1 MKISDITIDLIKE
14 HCGIS
19 GDDSNALIEV
29 YKDAALA
36 QICAY
41 TGLTAAELDGLE
53 DIAYAFLAIVGEM
66 FSVRE
71 MTVEITDL
79 NPMAKQIL
87 ESHRRNFL

>member
-1 MKISDITIDLIKE
+1 MKISDISDELIKE

-19 GDDSNALIEV
+19 GDDSDELIAV
-29 YKDAALA
+29 YKSAALA

-41 TGLTAAELDGLE
+41 TGLTAEELDGLE
-53 DIAYAFLAIVGEM
+53 DVAYAFLAIVGEM

>member
-1 MKISDITIDLIKE
+1 MKISGISDELIKE

-19 GDDSNALIEV
+19 GSDSDELIAV
-29 YKDAALA
+29 YKSAAIA

-41 TGLTAAELDGLE
+41 TGLTAEELDGLE
-53 DIAYAFLAIVGEM
+53 DVAYAFLAIVGEM